1 LHRIAFAVVSEWC
14 QLRHSCSTILPIR
27 STPHLKDGQQLTR
40 HASIQR
46 TLNRYN
52 HWMPSMGGN
61 TAEGIDEA
69 LG

>member
-1 LHRIAFAVVSEWC
+1 
-14 QLRHSCSTILPIR
+14 LPVR